1 MTTAAENYAIL
12 RSVAVTPRSELFALC
27 LIAYLRWMGGVA
39 LGGMMSAS
47 SMSVIMVARE
57 EYPGYV
63 TGHGASSVKQVVTYL
78 GC

>member
-27 LIAYLRWMGGVA
+27 SIAYSRWMGGAA
-39 LGGMMSAS
+39 LGGMVSAS
-47 SMSVIMVARE
+47 SMSVIVVARE
-57 EYPGYV
+57 EYPGYAM
-63 TGHGASSVKQVVTYL
+63 GHGASSVKQVVTYL